1 MSGSK
6 RSQFPLDVSVYWGYL
21 TGERPLAV
29 ERIFWGMRG
38 ENSSVAGGLAVVVIT
53 KKRKDRKMRM
63 GCIMVVRT

>member
-1 MSGSK
+1 
-6 RSQFPLDVSVYWGYL
+6 VYWGYL

>member
-1 MSGSK
+1 M
-6 RSQFPLDVSVYWGYL
+6 
-21 TGERPLAV
+21 

-63 GCIMVVRT
+63 GCIMVVRTWWNGTAGDGMKGL